1 MQDLARPVSPCQRLP
16 TLSPATV
23 ALLGKE
29 SVRSI
34 TAPFLH
40 RPGWGETTCPPPA
53 TRWGQSPP
61 SPMVRYRRAP
71 RTRNS
76 ITCITPATSRS
87 PEAATACPCSLG
99 TVRGPH
105 CVPTFPAVILC
116 QLLIM
121 RLWKPPGNGG
131 PLGSDSLGQC
141 STTL

>member
-23 ALLGKE
+23 ALPGKE
-29 SVRSI
+29 SARSI

-53 TRWGQSPP
+53 THWGQSPP
-61 SPMVRYRRAP
+61 SPMVRYHRAP

-76 ITCITPATSRS
+76 ITCITPAISRS
-87 PEAATACPCSLG
+87 PEAAMACPCSLG
-99 TVRGPH
+99 TVRGPR
-105 CVPTFPAVILC
+105 CVLTSPAAIPS

-121 RLWKPPGNGG
+121 RLWKPLGNGG
-131 PLGSDSLGQC
+131 PLGSDSPNRC